1 MDNYDK
7 YDELTQAHDWDG
19 IFKLNDV
26 DLDNFGTQKE
36 LAVLPNYLEKNEVV
50 FMLAS
55 GVMEQSDTSNA
66 FDFGANTW
74 LVVLTSD
81 RFLFIDHA
89 MLTSSVDTQ
98 SIRHNRVQAVSSSQG
113 WMLGKIS
120 IDLGSRLLVVD
131 NCDKATVA
139 VIADLAN
146 KWLKELDENKSQIST
161 SRPLTE
167 SPCDKLE
174 KLTKLHSLG
183 VFTDSEF
190 KTAKLRIL
198 ASDDFKIEKEKFLS
212 TIK

>member
-7 YDELTQAHDWDG
+7 YDEYTKSHDWEA

-26 DLDNFGTQKE
+26 QIDNFGTQKE

-50 FMLAS
+50 FALAS
-55 GVMEQSDTSNA
+55 GIMEQSDTSNA
-66 FDFGANTW
+66 FDFGTNTW
-74 LVVLTSD
+74 LVILTSD

-89 MLTSSVDTQ
+89 MLSSSVDTQ

-120 IDLGSRLLVVD
+120 IDLGNRILVVD
-131 NCDKATVA
+131 DCNKSTVA

-146 KWLKELDENKSQIST
+146 KWLKELDENKSQIIT
-161 SRPLTE
+161 SSHLKE

-190 KTAKLRIL
+190 ESAKLRIL
-198 ASDDFKIEKEKFLS
+198 TSDEFKIEKEKFLA

>member
-7 YDELTQAHDWDG
+7 YDELTQSHDWDA
-19 IFKLNDV
+19 IFELNGV
-26 DLDNFGTQKE
+26 KIDNFGTKKE
-36 LAVLPNYLEKNEVV
+36 LSVLPSYLEKGEVV
-50 FMLAS
+50 FALTS
-55 GVMEQSDTSNA
+55 GVIMQSETSNA

-161 SRPLTE
+161 SSPLKE